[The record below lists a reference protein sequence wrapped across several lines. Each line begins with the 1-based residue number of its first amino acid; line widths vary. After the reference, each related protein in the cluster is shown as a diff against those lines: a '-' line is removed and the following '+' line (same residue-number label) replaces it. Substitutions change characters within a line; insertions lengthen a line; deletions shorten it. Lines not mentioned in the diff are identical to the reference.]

1 MKELNTILSAIFL
14 LPFATYASSD
24 VHKSEVTVG
33 IGAQYAPQYMGA
45 DKFDSTVAPY
55 FEWTDG
61 TLFLNSEKGA
71 GLTYSFDNGF
81 YLGQALGYTWG
92 RRDDDGSWLQDGSR
106 HLKGMGKIKTA
117 LNSTTTLGWWMVSWI
132 GFEGNIIAPLTE
144 SQGVLYNIGLNVVLF
159 NNDSDTLTVSTIRN
173 YGDARYNNTWFGV
186 SEKQSTNTGF
196 RQFNSDSGLTSVDY
210 GINWQHTFDD
220 NWSGYA
226 DLRYTTLANRVS
238 HSPIVEKDDYLAFTI
253 GAFYT
258 F

>member
-106 HLKGMGKIKTA
+106 RLC
-117 LNSTTTLGWWMVSWI
+117 
-132 GFEGNIIAPLTE
+132 
-144 SQGVLYNIGLNVVLF
+144 
-159 NNDSDTLTVSTIRN
+159 
-173 YGDARYNNTWFGV
+173 
-186 SEKQSTNTGF
+186 
-196 RQFNSDSGLTSVDY
+196 
-210 GINWQHTFDD
+210 
-220 NWSGYA
+220 
-226 DLRYTTLANRVS
+226 
-238 HSPIVEKDDYLAFTI
+238 
-253 GAFYT
+253 
-258 F
+258 

>member
-1 MKELNTILSAIFL
+1 MKELNTILSTLFL
-14 LPFATYASSD
+14 LPSVTYAASD
-24 VHKSEVTVG
+24 INKSEITVG
-33 IGAQYAPQYMGA
+33 IATQYAPQYMGA
-45 DKFDSTVAPY
+45 DKYDATVVPY
-55 FEWTDG
+55 FDWTNG
-61 TLFLNSEKGA
+61 TWFVNSEKGV
-71 GLTYSFDNGF
+71 GMTHSFDNGF

-92 RRDDDGSWLQDGSR
+92 RTDDDDSWLQDGSK

-117 LNSTTTLGWWMVSWI
+117 LNSTTTLGWWMAPWL

-159 NNDSDTLTVSTIRN
+159 NDDSDILTVSTIRN

-186 SEKQSTNTGF
+186 SEKQSANTGF
-196 RQFNSDSGLTSVDY
+196 RQFNADWGLTSVDY
-210 GINWQHTFDD
+210 GINWQHSFSQ

-238 HSPIVEKDDYLAFTI
+238 HSPVVDKEDYFTFTV